1 MNSPQAFGAPED
13 NRDNPEIS
21 PSTAS
26 AVSRTDTM
34 ELRHFD
40 IWPVPNCRP
49 CPQLPPSWTPS
60 AVPRQ
65 VLAACCF
72 LKEEKRFDPQTQKS
86 LRLGTG
92 SMFDDVGPHLDGSF
106 NI

>member
-1 MNSPQAFGAPED
+1 MFNDGDLPGWSFDTSTSDLSPIAAP
-13 NRDNPEIS
+13 
-21 PSTAS
+21 
-26 AVSRTDTM
+26 
-34 ELRHFD
+34 
-40 IWPVPNCRP
+40 
-49 CPQLPPSWTPS
+49 WTPS

-65 VLAACCF
+65 VLAACCY

>member
-1 MNSPQAFGAPED
+1 MATYLDGA
-13 NRDNPEIS
+13 
-21 PSTAS
+21 ST
-26 AVSRTDTM
+26 
-34 ELRHFD
+34 LRHLT
-40 IWPVPNCRP
+40 

-92 SMFDDVGPHLDGSF
+92 SMFDDVVPHLDGSF

>member
-1 MNSPQAFGAPED
+1 MFNDGDLPGWSFDTSTSDLSPIAA
-13 NRDNPEIS
+13 R
-21 PSTAS
+21 
-26 AVSRTDTM
+26 
-34 ELRHFD
+34 
-40 IWPVPNCRP
+40 
-49 CPQLPPSWTPS
+49 PQLPPSWTPS

-92 SMFDDVGPHLDGSF
+92 SMFDDVVPHLDGSF